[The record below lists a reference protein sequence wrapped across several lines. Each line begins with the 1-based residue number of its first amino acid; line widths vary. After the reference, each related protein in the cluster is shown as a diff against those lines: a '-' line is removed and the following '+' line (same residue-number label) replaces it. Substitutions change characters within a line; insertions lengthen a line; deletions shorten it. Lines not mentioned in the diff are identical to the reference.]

1 MDERLAES
9 IQQRLAAIKG
19 SGQAI
24 QGSDVLLYLQPASQ
38 AGIQVNLPTGKT
50 KRLPAVLVGLDR
62 QPYLYFTFH
71 AINREDLLSYCK
83 PGYRV
88 HVSVICERGLGA
100 MVHFD
105 SVIELAGET
114 PLLITTRVPKQV
126 TINKI
131 RRETRYPVNLTGW
144 TTNGDTKIPIQL
156 TDISFEGCAFKT
168 SYLAPPLKMQHPIVL
183 RFQPLEDGQ
192 DPLLLSG
199 IICNQGKLLDNIVY
213 GVKFDQDGQRNSN
226 ALFMN
231 LEFNGQMMVSKT
243 PDADALR

>member
-9 IQQRLAAIKG
+9 IQQRLAAIKEN
-19 SGQAI
+19 GQAI

-38 AGIQVNLPTGKT
+38 AGIQVSLPTGKT

-62 QPYLYFTFH
+62 QPHLYFAFH
-71 AINREDLLSYCK
+71 AINRDDLLSHCR

-88 HVSVICERGLGA
+88 HISVICERGLGA

-105 SVIELAGET
+105 SVIEQSGEM

-131 RRETRYPVNLTGW
+131 RRETRYPVNLAGW
-144 TTNGDTKIPIQL
+144 TTHGDTKIPIQL

-168 SYLAPPLKMQHPIVL
+168 SYLAPPLKMQHPVVL

-192 DPLLLSG
+192 EPLLLSG

-213 GVKFDQDGQRNSN
+213 GVRFDQAGRSNSN
-226 ALFMN
+226 ALFMR
-231 LEFNGQMMVSKT
+231 LEFNGQTMVSK
-243 PDADALR
+243 AQERDALR